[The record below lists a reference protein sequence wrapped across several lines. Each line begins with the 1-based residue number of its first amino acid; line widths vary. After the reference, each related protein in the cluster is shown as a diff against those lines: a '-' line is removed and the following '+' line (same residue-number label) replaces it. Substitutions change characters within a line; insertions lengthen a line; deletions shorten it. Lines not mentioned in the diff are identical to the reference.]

1 MTTDIDKEIQRKQ
14 KIVDEYKDS
23 LKDKAAVELEDSK
36 VQKKIDELKLKEK
49 SLKYGSVDWLENE
62 EDIADLM
69 SEQSPFRRVLLSIYE
84 KELKELK
91 EMKERDKLET
101 LYFTWEERPAVIQ
114 PVGDGD
120 FGYCISPGNDDWTLA
135 TPQQVADFF
144 IDGSKMSKSDFEIKF
159 GVIGVDLP
167 NLPLEKL

>member
-1 MTTDIDKEIQRKQ
+1 MTTETDKEILRVQ
-14 KIVDEYKDS
+14 KLIDKYKDS
-23 LKDKAAVELEDSK
+23 LKNKAAVELEDAK

-69 SEQSPFRRVLLSIYE
+69 SEQSPFRRVMLSIYE
-84 KELKELK
+84 KNLKELK
-91 EMKERDKLET
+91 EMKERDDLET
-101 LYFTWEERPAVIQ
+101 LYFTWEERPPHK

-120 FGYCISPGNDDWTLA
+120 FAYFISPGNDDWTLA
-135 TPQQVADFF
+135 TPQQVADFY
-144 IDGSKMSKSDFEIKF
+144 IDGTKMSKSDFEIKF

>member
-1 MTTDIDKEIQRKQ
+1 MTTDIDKEIERIQ
-14 KIVDEYKDS
+14 KIVDKYKDS
-23 LKDKAAVELEDSK
+23 LKDKAAVELEDSRI
-36 VQKKIDELKLKEK
+36 QKKIDELRLKEK
-49 SLKYGSVDWLENE
+49 SFKYGSYDWRENA

-69 SEQSPFRRVLLSIYE
+69 SEKSPFRRVLLSIFE
-84 KELKELK
+84 KDLKKLK
-91 EMKERDKLET
+91 KKKERDDLET

-114 PVGDGD
+114 PVADGD
-120 FGYCISPGNDDWTLA
+120 FGYFIYQGNDDWTLA

-159 GVIGVDLP
+159 GVIGIDLP